1 MREELLRGQRSGDWV
16 GSSLQKKAPSSLTR
30 SGSYQRKLKL
40 RYCMFC
46 RSESFS
52 VWAAISLSERT
63 RGSSPPP
70 IAIWKLPSLRGHF
83 AAICFT
89 ASMFF
94 RLRFLLCG
102 KEKKTFP
109 CWSSTSSTVSQ
120 GRQERASAG

>member
-30 SGSYQRKLKL
+30 SGSSQRKPKL
-40 RYCMFC
+40 RCYMFC
-46 RSESFS
+46 RNGNLSA
-52 VWAAISLSERT
+52 WAAISLSERT

-70 IAIWKLPSLRGHF
+70 IATWRLPSLRARFG
-83 AAICFT
+83 AICFT

-102 KEKKTFP
+102 KEKKTFL

-120 GRQERASAG
+120 ERQERASGG